1 MKYKTDGSR
10 IAWLSIRLPSSL
22 SNYYS
27 AKGEDHDRL
36 MLNSIYGTKEILSI
50 AIADLAL
57 PKVGLDSLV
66 LFASPLITFRTDF
79 LNRVRILCDNIHDYN
94 FNDASFVLFQ
104 VRMNTIQG
112 YQIYSPIGFMLYPC
126 SFAKFCKDCESCDV
140 SQSSGYFDKWNFD
153 VTSFY
158 SRDYVQGKTITI
170 IDTFMTQF
178 ENVSITINPFYSI
191 VIEPNY
197 PFHIKIIYKY
207 LFTFL
212 FLQ

>member
-27 AKGEDHDRL
+27 AKGEDHHRL

-79 LNRVRILCDNIHDYN
+79 LNRVRILCDDIHDYN
-94 FNDASFVLFQ
+94 FNDASLFCFV
-104 VRMNTIQG
+104 
-112 YQIYSPIGFMLYPC
+112 
-126 SFAKFCKDCESCDV
+126 
-140 SQSSGYFDKWNFD
+140 SGSYEHD
-153 VTSFY
+153 
-158 SRDYVQGKTITI
+158 SRLPD
-170 IDTFMTQF
+170 
-178 ENVSITINPFYSI
+178 
-191 VIEPNY
+191 
-197 PFHIKIIYKY
+197 
-207 LFTFL
+207 LFTDWFHVVSL
-212 FLQ
+212 